1 VTGNGQDK
9 RRLDY
14 SVAGVQ
20 TASMGHMG
28 LQAYRLLQ
36 LSEGYLLS
44 ASQRQNPLLPGPR
57 LDSMN
62 AMDDQEIRRLTR

>member
-36 LSEGYLLS
+36 LSEGYLL
-44 ASQRQNPLLPGPR
+44 ARGR
-57 LDSMN
+57 
-62 AMDDQEIRRLTR
+62 TRCRPVRVWML